1 MIPFRH
7 QRPLLFIAFISQ
19 IILASCSGGKD
30 GSSEKP
36 QEFRVLHPVVM
47 DTVFTREYIAE
58 IHSLRNVEIR
68 TRIKGFLEAIHVD
81 EGRPVKAGQLL
92 FTLGSREYRENLLKA
107 NANYKSLVAELK
119 VAEVELKNTRT
130 LAEKNIVSSTELEMA
145 IARKESVEA
154 KIDEARSAIALAN
167 LNLSFTEV
175 RAPFDGVIDRIP
187 FKTGS
192 LVGEGELLTTISDNR
207 EVFAYF
213 NVSEK
218 EFIDIVKRDSVESM
232 KEVSLMMANNEL
244 FGQKGRIETVESVID
259 RGTGNIAFRARFANP
274 RGILKHGASGRIL
287 VNERI
292 RNAMVIPQKSTF
304 EIQDRTYVYTVDSA
318 NTVKVRNFIPRLR
331 LPHLFVVESG
341 LSPNDRVLYEGIQ
354 QVRDGMKIAP
364 KDMTFRDAKF
374 D

>member
-1 MIPFRH
+1 MRSLRP
-7 QRPLLFIAFISQ
+7 QRLLPVIS
-19 IILASCSGGKD
+19 IICTAMLASCSGDKG
-30 GSSEKP
+30 GSNEKP
-36 QEFRVLHPVVM
+36 QDFNVLHPTVM

-58 IHSLRNVEIR
+58 VHSLRNVEVR

-119 VAEVELKNTRT
+119 VAEVELKNTRL
-130 LAEKNIVSSTELEMA
+130 LADKNIVSSTELEMSV
-145 IARKESVEA
+145 ARKESIEA
-154 KIDEARSAIALAN
+154 KIEEARSAIALAN

-218 EFIDIVKRDSVESM
+218 EFIDISKRDSVESM
-232 KEVSLMMANNEL
+232 KEVSLMMANNEM
-244 FGQKGRIETVESVID
+244 FGHKGRIETVESVID

-274 RGILKHGASGRIL
+274 QGILKHGASGRIL
-287 VNERI
+287 VSERL
-292 RNAMVIPQKSTF
+292 RGAMVIPQKSTF
-304 EIQDRTYVYTVDSA
+304 EIQDRTYVYTVDSS
-318 NTVKVRNFIPRLR
+318 NTVRVRNFIPRLR

-354 QVRDGMKIAP
+354 QVRDGMKINP
-364 KDMTFRDAKF
+364 KDMAFRDAKF